1 VVADKAQTYWPR
13 LEGLAPW
20 FLRNANCQDT
30 YELLSNHDRGPE
42 APNGA
47 SSWRKKCQQ
56 EVAVVLRKF
65 TFGLL
70 AGLFSLSVI
79 LLDGS
84 PGWAQKGRIK
94 IAVQGPLSGEQA
106 ALGEHIKLGAQLAVE
121 EAAKSFKSAGFELV
135 FVPYD
140 DQAKPEVGVAN
151 ARNIVA
157 DQDVLVLVGHFNSGV
172 ALPASEVYK
181 DASLAMISPANTATE
196 ITDRG
201 YSNVNRVCGRD
212 DVQGPVGARFA
223 AQELKLKSVY
233 IIHDKTLYGQG
244 VADNFRSEANKLGL
258 KVLGYDGTE
267 ERANFA
273 PMIIPMKAK
282 NPDLVYFGGIYHQ
295 GGLLLKQMR
304 EKGVKAAFMG
314 PDGLDSSEMVKIAG
328 AQVIG
333 SYYTTVAGP
342 PDAYPESAAFAKRFK
357 QRFGKEVE
365 SFAMYGYDAAQ
376 VGIKAIEQTLQS
388 NGGKKPSRAE
398 VSAAVRKLKNF
409 KGVTGSISFDS
420 KGDPVKAKYFVLQ
433 FEKRSYPGKVV
444 KVVEQQ
450 APQAPSRKL

>member
-1 VVADKAQTYWPR
+1 M
-13 LEGLAPW
+13 
-20 FLRNANCQDT
+20 
-30 YELLSNHDRGPE
+30 
-42 APNGA
+42 
-47 SSWRKKCQQ
+47 
-56 EVAVVLRKF
+56 VLRRIISVLLF
-65 TFGLL
+65 TLL
-70 AGLFSLSVI
+70 LNVPLA
-79 LLDGS
+79 
-84 PGWAQKGRIK
+84 WAQKGTIK
-94 IAVQGPLSGEQA
+94 IAVQAPLSGEQA
-106 ALGEHIKLGAQLAVE
+106 ALGEHIKLGAQLAAE
-121 EAAKSFKSAGFELV
+121 EAAKSFKTLGFDVVL
-135 FVPYD
+135 VPYD

-157 DQDVLVLVGHFNSGV
+157 DPDVLVLVGHFNSGV

-181 DASLAMISPANTATE
+181 DAMLVMISPANTATE
-196 ITDRG
+196 ITGRG
-201 YSNVNRVCGRD
+201 YPNVNRVCGRD

-223 AQELKLKSVY
+223 AQDLKLKSVY

-273 PMIIPMKAK
+273 PVIIPMKAK

-314 PDGLDSSEMVKIAG
+314 PDGLDSSEMVKITG
-328 AQVIG
+328 AQVVG

-365 SFAMYGYDAAQ
+365 SFAMYGYDAAL
-376 VGIKAIEQTLQS
+376 VGIRAIEQTLQA

-409 KGVTGSISFDS
+409 KGVTGAIVFDN

-444 KVVEQQ
+444 KVIEQQ
-450 APQAPSRKL
+450 APQALARK

>member
-1 VVADKAQTYWPR
+1 MTVLRRLTAIVLFTALCNVPVVA
-13 LEGLAPW
+13 
-20 FLRNANCQDT
+20 
-30 YELLSNHDRGPE
+30 
-42 APNGA
+42 
-47 SSWRKKCQQ
+47 
-56 EVAVVLRKF
+56 
-65 TFGLL
+65 
-70 AGLFSLSVI
+70 
-79 LLDGS
+79 
-84 PGWAQKGRIK
+84 WAQKGTIK
-94 IAVQGPLSGEQA
+94 LAVQAPLSGEQA
-106 ALGEHIKLGAQLAVE
+106 ALGEHVKLGAQLAVE
-121 EAAKSFKSAGFELV
+121 EASKAFKALGYDLV

-157 DQDVLVLVGHFNSGV
+157 DPNVLALVGHFNSGV

-181 DASLAMISPANTATE
+181 DAMLAMISPANTATE

-201 YSNVNRVCGRD
+201 YPNVNRVCGRD

-223 AQELKLKSVY
+223 AQDLKLKSVY

-244 VADNFRSEANKLGL
+244 VADNFRQEAIKLGL

-273 PMIIPMKAK
+273 PMIIPMKAR
-282 NPDLVYFGGIYHQ
+282 NPDLVYFGGIYYQ
-295 GGLLLKQMR
+295 GGLLLKQMH

-314 PDGLDSSEMVKIAG
+314 PDGLDSSEMVKITG

-342 PDAYPESAAFAKRFK
+342 PDAYPETAAFAKKFK

-365 SFAMYGYDAAQ
+365 SFGMYGYDAAQ
-376 VGIKAIEQTLQS
+376 VGLKAIEQAIQA

-409 KGVTGSISFDS
+409 KGVTGSITFDN

-433 FEKRSYPGKVV
+433 FDKRSYPGKVV
-444 KVVEQQ
+444 KVIEQQ
-450 APQAPSRKL
+450 APQALARK

>member
-1 VVADKAQTYWPR
+1 MTVLRRLTAIVLFTALFNVPVVA
-13 LEGLAPW
+13 
-20 FLRNANCQDT
+20 
-30 YELLSNHDRGPE
+30 
-42 APNGA
+42 
-47 SSWRKKCQQ
+47 
-56 EVAVVLRKF
+56 
-65 TFGLL
+65 
-70 AGLFSLSVI
+70 
-79 LLDGS
+79 
-84 PGWAQKGRIK
+84 WAQKGTIK
-94 IAVQGPLSGEQA
+94 LAVQAPLSGEQA
-106 ALGEHIKLGAQLAVE
+106 ALGEHVKLGAQLAVE
-121 EAAKSFKSAGFELV
+121 EASKAFKALGYDLV

-157 DQDVLVLVGHFNSGV
+157 DPTVLALVGHFNSGV

-181 DASLAMISPANTATE
+181 DAMLAMISPANTATE

-201 YSNVNRVCGRD
+201 YPNVNRVCGRD

-223 AQELKLKSVY
+223 AQDLKLKSVY
-233 IIHDKTLYGQG
+233 VIHDKTLYGQG
-244 VADNFRSEANKLGL
+244 VADNFRQEAIKLGL

-273 PMIIPMKAK
+273 PMIIPMRAR
-282 NPDLVYFGGIYHQ
+282 NPDLVYFGGIYYQ

-314 PDGLDSSEMVKIAG
+314 PDGLDSSEMVKITG

-342 PDAYPESAAFAKRFK
+342 PDAYPETAAFAKKFK

-365 SFAMYGYDAAQ
+365 SFGMYGYDAAQ
-376 VGIKAIEQTLQS
+376 VGLKAIEQAIQA

-409 KGVTGSISFDS
+409 NGVTGSITFDN

-433 FEKRSYPGKVV
+433 FDKRSYPGKVV
-444 KVVEQQ
+444 KVIEQQ
-450 APQAPSRKL
+450 APQALARK

>member
-1 VVADKAQTYWPR
+1 MT
-13 LEGLAPW
+13 
-20 FLRNANCQDT
+20 
-30 YELLSNHDRGPE
+30 
-42 APNGA
+42 
-47 SSWRKKCQQ
+47 
-56 EVAVVLRKF
+56 VLRQI
-65 TFGLL
+65 TT
-70 AGLFSLSVI
+70 I
-79 LLDGS
+79 LLFTILINV
-84 PGWAQKGRIK
+84 PPAVWAQKGAIK
-94 IAVQGPLSGEQA
+94 IAVQAPLSGEQA
-106 ALGEHIKLGAQLAVE
+106 AQGEYVKLGAQLAVE
-121 EAAKSFKSAGFELV
+121 EAAKPFKALGYDLI

-157 DQDVLVLVGHFNSGV
+157 DPDVLALVGHFNSGV

-181 DASLAMISPANTATE
+181 DAMLAMISPANTATE

-201 YSNVNRVCGRD
+201 YPNVNRVCGRD
-212 DVQGPVGARFA
+212 DVQGPVGARFT
-223 AQELKLKSVY
+223 AQDLKFKSVY

-244 VADNFRSEANKLGL
+244 VADNFRQEATRLGL

-273 PMIIPMKAK
+273 PMIIPMKAR

-304 EKGVKAAFMG
+304 EKGVKAVFMG
-314 PDGLDSSEMVKIAG
+314 PDGLDSSEMVRIGG

-342 PDAYPESAAFAKRFK
+342 ADAYPESAAFAKRFK
-357 QRFGKEVE
+357 QRFGKEIE
-365 SFAMYGYDAAQ
+365 SFGMYGYDASLVA
-376 VGIKAIEQTLQS
+376 IKAIEQTLQT

-398 VSAAVRKLKNF
+398 VSTAIRKLKNF
-409 KGVTGSISFDS
+409 KGVTGSISFDN
-420 KGDPVKAKYFVLQ
+420 KGDPIKAKYFVLQ
-433 FEKRSYPGKVV
+433 FDKRSYPGKVV

-450 APQAPSRKL
+450 APHALARR

>member
-1 VVADKAQTYWPR
+1 
-13 LEGLAPW
+13 L
-20 FLRNANCQDT
+20 
-30 YELLSNHDRGPE
+30 
-42 APNGA
+42 
-47 SSWRKKCQQ
+47 
-56 EVAVVLRKF
+56 
-65 TFGLL
+65 
-70 AGLFSLSVI
+70 
-79 LLDGS
+79 
-84 PGWAQKGRIK
+84 AQKGTIK
-94 IAVQGPLSGEQA
+94 IAVQAPLSGEQA

-121 EAAKSFKSAGFELV
+121 EATKPFKALGFDLV

-157 DQDVLVLVGHFNSGV
+157 DPNVLVLVGHFNSGV

-181 DASLAMISPANTATE
+181 DAMLAMISPANTATE

-201 YSNVNRVCGRD
+201 YPNVNRVCGRD

-223 AQELKLKSVY
+223 AQDLKRKSVY

-244 VADNFRSEANKLGL
+244 VADNFRNEANKLGL
-258 KVLGYDGTE
+258 KVFGYEGTE
-267 ERANFA
+267 ERANFS
-273 PMIIPMKAK
+273 PIITPMKAK

-304 EKGVKAAFMG
+304 EKGVNAAFMG

-328 AQVIG
+328 SQVVG

-342 PDAYPESAAFAKRFK
+342 PAAYPESAAFATKFK

-365 SFAMYGYDAAQ
+365 SFAMYGYDAAL
-376 VGIKAIEQTLQS
+376 VGIKAIEQTLQT

-398 VSAAVRKLKNF
+398 VSAAVRKLKDF
-409 KGVTGSISFDS
+409 KGVTGSIAFDN
-420 KGDPVKAKYFVLQ
+420 KGDPIKAKYFVLQ

-444 KVVEQQ
+444 KVIEQQ
-450 APQAPSRKL
+450 APEAKKS